1 MNELTEIQMRHLEA
15 IQGVINR
22 MASNSFALKAIA
34 GTITAAVIAYAGAT
48 ATPAVRLVLAG
59 ILPVAVFW
67 IMDARYLRLERL
79 FRKLYDA
86 VRKGDVTEPF
96 TMNFSPYEADIPKTL
111 RLALT
116 WSVAPYYTPLVLV
129 LFSLSYVICL

>member
-1 MNELTEIQMRHLEA
+1 MNNLTETHMRHLEA

-48 ATPAVRLVLAG
+48 AAPAAKLVLAG
-59 ILPVAVFW
+59 VLPVAVFW
-67 IMDARYLRLERL
+67 AMDARYLRLERL

-86 VRKGDVTEPF
+86 VRKGDATEPF
-96 TMNFSPYEADIPKTL
+96 TMDFSPYEANVPKTL
-111 RLALT
+111 RLART
-116 WSVAPYYTPLVLV
+116 WSVAPYYAPLILVL
-129 LFSLSYVICL
+129 LSLAYVICV